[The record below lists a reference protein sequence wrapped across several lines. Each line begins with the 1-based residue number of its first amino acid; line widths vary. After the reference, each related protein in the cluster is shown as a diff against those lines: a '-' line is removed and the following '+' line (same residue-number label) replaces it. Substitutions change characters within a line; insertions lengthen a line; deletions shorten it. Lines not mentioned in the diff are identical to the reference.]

1 MTQRWIALAA
11 LAATTALVPAV
22 QAQTNADTGSWL
34 VRGRA
39 LYLDPVGQNTALDL
53 SINSKLF
60 PEVDITYFFTP
71 NIATELVLTVP
82 QKQTVTV
89 QQSALGGPVAIGT
102 FKHLPPTLL
111 LQYKFNPH
119 GKIQPY
125 VGAGANYTLIWGD
138 DLAVGNLALRLDNH
152 STVAAAQAGVDVKI
166 DGHWSINL
174 DAKWVQIR
182 SDVTAAGVKITQARL
197 DPMLYAAG
205 VRYAF

>member
-1 MTQRWIALAA
+1 MQSFIRLVARGALLLATAAA
-11 LAATTALVPAV
+11 LQAASSWSVRVRATYMMFADRSDAIGAIP
-22 QAQTNADTGSWL
+22 ADTL
-34 VRGRA
+34 KV
-39 LYLDPVGQNTALDL
+39 NDL
-53 SINSKLF
+53 LI
-60 PEVDITYFFTP
+60 PEFDVDYSFTD
-71 NIATELVLTVP
+71 NLSAELVLTIP
-82 QKQTVTV
+82 QTQDVSLVGTK
-89 QQSALGGPVAIGT
+89 LGT

-152 STVAAAQAGVDVKI
+152 STGAAAQAGVDVKI